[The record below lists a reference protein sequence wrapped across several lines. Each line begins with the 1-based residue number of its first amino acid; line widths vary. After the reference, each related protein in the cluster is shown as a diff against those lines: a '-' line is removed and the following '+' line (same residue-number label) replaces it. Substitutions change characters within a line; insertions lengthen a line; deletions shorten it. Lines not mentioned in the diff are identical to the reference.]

1 MSSMVEWFSAGQT
14 AREITEASFASHDL
28 SVSTS
33 IAKAG
38 NRVRAKL
45 AVLLECDADD
55 VYIVGSTKFGVSL
68 LHGHGFVS
76 GEADLDLAV
85 VSSPIFGRIKRE
97 AERVSGGF
105 LHDHV
110 FNGQRTPGKRTAS
123 AVRATLIRDIQ
134 RSVIHAE
141 CLPELPV
148 RRELL
153 GFCADAKA
161 TERLF
166 FSRISVAFYRSADA
180 FLASQSQRVVAFTK
194 ARSPFQAP
202 NGAAAAGYSDALTWD
217 EFLGHPFCSDGRLVG
232 LLQRLRD
239 LCSLGYS
246 YVMPKLVDIGSDCG
260 FDVLA
265 FHNGALDGVQLNH
278 FFELTGEFAE
288 KGISVRMVP
297 VGRIPHMA
305 ATVTANAM
313 LTAMRELG
321 ESMVSRRLMVLAP

>member
-45 AVLLECDADD
+45 AELLECDADD

-85 VSSPIFGRIKRE
+85 VSSSIFGRIKRE

-123 AVRATLIRDIQ
+123 AVSATLIR
-134 RSVIHAE
+134 H
-141 CLPELPV
+141 P
-148 RRELL
+148 
-153 GFCADAKA
+153 
-161 TERLF
+161 
-166 FSRISVAFYRSADA
+166 AF
-180 FLASQSQRVVAFTK
+180 
-194 ARSPFQAP
+194 
-202 NGAAAAGYSDALTWD
+202 NYS
-217 EFLGHPFCSDGRLVG
+217 C
-232 LLQRLRD
+232 
-239 LCSLGYS
+239 
-246 YVMPKLVDIGSDCG
+246 
-260 FDVLA
+260 
-265 FHNGALDGVQLNH
+265 
-278 FFELTGEFAE
+278 
-288 KGISVRMVP
+288 
-297 VGRIPHMA
+297 
-305 ATVTANAM
+305 
-313 LTAMRELG
+313 
-321 ESMVSRRLMVLAP
+321 

>member
-1 MSSMVEWFSAGQT
+1 M
-14 AREITEASFASHDL
+14 
-28 SVSTS
+28 
-33 IAKAG
+33 
-38 NRVRAKL
+38 
-45 AVLLECDADD
+45 
-55 VYIVGSTKFGVSL
+55 
-68 LHGHGFVS
+68 
-76 GEADLDLAV
+76 
-85 VSSPIFGRIKRE
+85 
-97 AERVSGGF
+97 
-105 LHDHV
+105 
-110 FNGQRTPGKRTAS
+110 
-123 AVRATLIRDIQ
+123 
-134 RSVIHAE
+134 
-141 CLPELPV
+141 
-148 RRELL
+148 
-153 GFCADAKA
+153 
-161 TERLF
+161 
-166 FSRISVAFYRSADA
+166 
-180 FLASQSQRVVAFTK
+180 VAFTK